1 MATQQHTFFIRFYV
15 ETHLSWKDISL
26 DNGKTNEKLEIKM
39 VKLNAEFL
47 WRNAKVLLFSRHPIG
62 STKKW
67 IEDNEN
73 KVLEW
78 KFHVQQRK
86 IYLDDDLQM

>member
-1 MATQQHTFFIRFYV
+1 MASQPHTFFIRFYV
-15 ETHLSWKDISL
+15 ETLLSWKDISL

-39 VKLNAEFL
+39 VKPSASIL
-47 WRNAKVLLFSRHPIG
+47 WRNAKVLLFSRYPIG

-73 KVLEW
+73 EVLEW
-78 KFHVQQRK
+78 NFYEQQRK
-86 IYLDDDLQM
+86 ISLDEDLEM